1 MSALL
6 LLLPR
11 PLYLPTTDHCRQNT
25 TFVVPKGEA
34 MLLRCFTYF
43 AQKHVERLRDFLTFM
58 PKIYSLCYKS
68 FPKNLSLPLQ
78 SFPFFYTSKMYDYFS
93 ELDEKWAGNV
103 FLQQSRTLPLHQVW
117 EAHSYSAHENIFRAN
132 CCSCVVYQAKLTTNN
147 EGSNPWH
154 IRKVNLC

>member
-68 FPKNLSLPLQ
+68 FPKTYPSLS
-78 SFPFFYTSKMYDYFS
+78 SVFPSSTHLRCMIISANWTKNGQGMFFTAKQNAPFTKSGKFTPTLHMKTS
-93 ELDEKWAGNV
+93 LRQIAV
-103 FLQQSRTLPLHQVW
+103 HV
-117 EAHSYSAHENIFRAN
+117 
-132 CCSCVVYQAKLTTNN
+132 
-147 EGSNPWH
+147 
-154 IRKVNLC
+154 

>member
-11 PLYLPTTDHCRQNT
+11 PLYLPTTDHCRRNT

-34 MLLRCFTYF
+34 MLRCFTYF

-68 FPKNLSLPLQ
+68 FPKTYPSLS
-78 SFPFFYTSKMYDYFS
+78 SVFPSSTHLRCMIISANWTKNGQGMFFYSKAERSLY
-93 ELDEKWAGNV
+93 
-103 FLQQSRTLPLHQVW
+103 QVW

-132 CCSCVVYQAKLTTNN
+132 CCSCVVVYQAKLTTNN

>member
-68 FPKNLSLPLQ
+68 FPKTYPSLSSL
-78 SFPFFYTSKMYDYFS
+78 FPSSTHLRCMIISANWTKNGQGMFFYSKAERSLYTKS
-93 ELDEKWAGNV
+93 G
-103 FLQQSRTLPLHQVW
+103 
-117 EAHSYSAHENIFRAN
+117 
-132 CCSCVVYQAKLTTNN
+132 KLTPTLHMKTSL
-147 EGSNPWH
+147 GQIAVH
-154 IRKVNLC
+154 V